1 MWELSFTSFGLNNER
16 KGDAVNKLAL
26 LEPSIKLS
34 IVTIGGSKEEEG
46 TFGPGVAAL
55 CRGVREYGSLNAAA
69 KNMRMAYSKAW
80 RIMGESERLLGV
92 QLIARDG
99 ARGSRL
105 TEDGEKLL
113 DTYDALKE
121 QLRKHACLLYAEA
134 TAAEEQSLGE

>member
-1 MWELSFTSFGLNNER
+1 M
-16 KGDAVNKLAL
+16 NKLAL

-34 IVTIGGSKEEEG
+34 IVTIKGTTEEEG

-69 KNMRMAYSKAW
+69 KRMHMAYSKAW

-99 ARGSRL
+99 ARGSALTAEGERL
-105 TEDGEKLL
+105 LA
-113 DTYDALKE
+113 TYDYLKE
-121 QLRKHACLLYAEA
+121 ELHKQACLLYAEE
-134 TAAEEQSLGE
+134 TADWGQENS

>member
-1 MWELSFTSFGLNNER
+1 M
-16 KGDAVNKLAL
+16 NKLAL

-34 IVTIGGSKEEEG
+34 IVTIGGDKEEEG
-46 TFGPGVAAL
+46 TFGPGVASL

-69 KNMRMAYSKAW
+69 KSMHMAYSKAW

-105 TEDGEKLL
+105 TEDGEMLL
-113 DTYDALKE
+113 NTYDDLREK
-121 QLRKHACLLYAEA
+121 LRKQACLLYAEA
-134 TAAEEQSLGE
+134 TATAE